1 MATQALSH
9 TDIHNSES
17 YRKQS
22 KNNTCYRRNKPRS
35 RVKTSSCN
43 KPHSRHSPL
52 HPAPLEHPGSF
63 LFLCSP
69 FIRKE
74 LQLRREGGGRCGHYG
89 GGVVWELQVPEP
101 DRGWS
106 KPHTVQ
112 WGRGDWRYVGGKSS
126 FPSTFPLAPGRSR
139 GKPGSLLQSPVGLHP
154 QTGASRH
161 SWKS

>member
-1 MATQALSH
+1 MYAIQYALQYVVCSTVCSSYRVQYSIVADLTLTGMMGTQTLSH
-9 TDIHNSES
+9 TDIHSSEP
-17 YRKQS
+17 YKKQS

-43 KPHSRHSPL
+43 TPHSRHSPL

-112 WGRGDWRYVGGKSS
+112 
-126 FPSTFPLAPGRSR
+126 
-139 GKPGSLLQSPVGLHP
+139 
-154 QTGASRH
+154 
-161 SWKS
+161 